1 MVRSRGP
8 SHPDRLW
15 EMRRPNALVG
25 LCSDGERR
33 HHGTPL
39 HLLADWS
46 DAHWK
51 QKRPPVPPRGTKS
64 SRHPLHISFLG
75 PHHVYCCCFP
85 RNNPAHTTMLP
96 NKLIPDKIT
105 QMKRC
110 FYAATQQSQRLLRD
124 RKDDATYQATPRRA
138 PHFPSEQPLPLNTR
152 GPSRTQV
159 PNMLHV

>member
-1 MVRSRGP
+1 MMMVVEVVMAWYSRIILVRSRGP

-75 PHHVYCCCFP
+75 PHHVLLLLL
-85 RNNPAHTTMLP
+85 H
-96 NKLIPDKIT
+96 KK
-105 QMKRC
+105 
-110 FYAATQQSQRLLRD
+110 QSC
-124 RKDDATYQATPRRA
+124 THHHA
-138 PHFPSEQPLPLNTR
+138 PK
-152 GPSRTQV
+152 
-159 PNMLHV
+159 